1 MNNASKDP
9 RHHLAAL
16 LERLQHPTD
25 YEKALHYFLEEFAG
39 DMPFIASGEAV
50 SAPVLGAV
58 VRHVIKSAAGTAQPF
73 QPAKVFRVAEH
84 GFHHGSGAAGARAV
98 IFFHFE
104 SVNKGLVAIIPGFN
118 GPVDVARFSLPATLP
133 VDTSKN

>member
-1 MNNASKDP
+1 MNNASKDLP
-9 RHHLAAL
+9 HHLSVL

-39 DMPFIASGEAV
+39 DADFVMNGDVVQTPVLYAVIRQIIKGASGQMRTF
-50 SAPVLGAV
+50 L
-58 VRHVIKSAAGTAQPF
+58 
-73 QPAKVFRVAEH
+73 PAKVFRMHGH
-84 GFHHGSGAAGARAV
+84 GFHHGSGSVEGRAV
-98 IFFHFE
+98 LYFHFE
-104 SVNKGLVAIIPGFN
+104 SVNKGLAAIIPGYN

>member
-9 RHHLAAL
+9 KHHLSVL

-39 DMPFIASGEAV
+39 DAPFIMSGQEVTTPMLDAVIRQVIKGASGK
-50 SAPVLGAV
+50 P
-58 VRHVIKSAAGTAQPF
+58 QPF
-73 QPAKVFRVAEH
+73 RANRVFRVSEH
-84 GFHHGSGAAGARAV
+84 GFHHGSGSVDGRV
-98 IFFHFE
+98 VLFFHFE
-104 SVNKGLVAIIPGFN
+104 SVNKGLAAIIPGFQ
-118 GPVDVARFSLPATLP
+118 GPVDVARFSLPPSLP

>member
-9 RHHLAAL
+9 AHHLATL

-39 DMPFIASGEAV
+39 DMPFITSGEMVQTPMLYAV
-50 SAPVLGAV
+50 I
-58 VRHVIKSAAGTAQPF
+58 RHVIKGASGQMRTF
-73 QPAKVFRVAEH
+73 LPAKTFRVSGH
-84 GFHHGSGAAGARAV
+84 GFHHGSGSVEGRAV

-104 SVNKGLVAIIPGFN
+104 SVNKGLAAIIPGYN
-118 GPVDVARFSLPATLP
+118 GPVDVARFSLPSTLP
-133 VDTSKN
+133 VDTLKN